1 MHLALRVLEVVMP
14 SLTAKRVAYIE
25 LTKATVEKRLD
36 TKTDRKDIMT
46 YASLSLFS
54 ISVGVHQWS
63 AYRSSANF
71 ANPDTFD
78 PERWMAHPP
87 SKYRND
93 NKAAFQPFSLGPRGC
108 IGKSL
113 AYFELRSIMARMLWH
128 FDMQLESESQRW
140 TDMKEYMVWYKPP
153 LWVKLSHRADL

>member
-54 ISVGVHQWS
+54 VFPFLSRLIS
-63 AYRSSANF
+63 
-71 ANPDTFD
+71 
-78 PERWMAHPP
+78 
-87 SKYRND
+87 
-93 NKAAFQPFSLGPRGC
+93 SLGTPT
-108 IGKSL
+108 
-113 AYFELRSIMARMLWH
+113 
-128 FDMQLESESQRW
+128 QR
-140 TDMKEYMVWYKPP
+140 
-153 LWVKLSHRADL
+153 